1 MNKAE
6 VVIITA
12 VAACIYGIAHDQVT
26 VRLCIEYFSVA
37 HPPLFRTN
45 SPTLLAICWGI
56 AATLPIGTAMGV
68 VLALVSKSGD
78 APPYPTSRAARGVG
92 VLFCAMAVCAFLLGW
107 LGYELAQRSV
117 VVIPAAW
124 ADQIPLE
131 KHHRFMA
138 AWFAHGGSYLM
149 GSVGGAFLCWRIW
162 KRRGC
167 PNVIAVIP
175 QSRGGVLRVAVV
187 LLLGALVLWMR
198 FARS

>member
-37 HPPLFRTN
+37 HPPLFRTS

-78 APPYPTSRAARGVG
+78 APPYPTWRVARGVG
-92 VLFCAMAVCAFLLGW
+92 VLFCAMALGALLLGC
-107 LGYELAQRSV
+107 LGYGLAQRGV
-117 VVIPAAW
+117 VAVPAAW
-124 ADQIPLE
+124 ADEIPLE

-138 AWFAHGGSYLM
+138 AWFAHGASYFI
-149 GSVGGAFLCWRIW
+149 GSVGGAFFCWQIW
-162 KRRGC
+162 KRRGR
-167 PNVIAVIP
+167 PRVIAVVP
-175 QSRGGVLRVAVV
+175 QTRGDVVRAAAV
-187 LLLGALVLWMR
+187 LLLAALVLWWR
-198 FARS
+198 FGRS